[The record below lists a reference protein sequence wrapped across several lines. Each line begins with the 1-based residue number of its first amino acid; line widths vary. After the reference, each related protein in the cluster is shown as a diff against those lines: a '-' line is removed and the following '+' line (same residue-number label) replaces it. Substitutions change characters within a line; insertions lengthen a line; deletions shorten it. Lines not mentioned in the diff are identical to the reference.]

1 MGKRIFSVQANNS
14 AMTEFDPAMTGPIAA
29 SVARGHEQTTEAM
42 PPADPNRPSGVAA
55 TIGVTLKRVPRG
67 YFHEKSR
74 YTTLPA
80 LVQSELASTVRDHF
94 KGFPL
99 ERR

>member
-1 MGKRIFSVQANNS
+1 MGKRIFSIQANNS

-55 TIGVTLKRVPRG
+55 TIGVTLKRVPRDISMRNPVILRCL
-67 YFHEKSR
+67 HSCSWR
-74 YTTLPA
+74 WQA
-80 LVQSELASTVRDHF
+80 RSETILKVSH
-94 KGFPL
+94 
-99 ERR
+99 